1 MIEYKTAE
9 NENIKDI
16 IELRLIYLKEYDS
29 SITEE
34 VIEKL
39 KENMKKYLENHLNKD
54 CFIEL
59 AYDGENIVSNVIV
72 NIIEKVPSHRF
83 INSRFAD
90 MHGVYTKKKY
100 RNKGIATCLIGRTI
114 EMLKNKDISYIKLGA
129 SNMGK
134 SIYEKCG
141 FKCSDNVE
149 YIEMKYYYNKE
160 N

>member
-59 AYDGENIVSNVIV
+59 AYDGEI
-72 NIIEKVPSHRF
+72 
-83 INSRFAD
+83 
-90 MHGVYTKKKY
+90 
-100 RNKGIATCLIGRTI
+100 
-114 EMLKNKDISYIKLGA
+114 
-129 SNMGK
+129 
-134 SIYEKCG
+134 
-141 FKCSDNVE
+141 
-149 YIEMKYYYNKE
+149 
-160 N
+160 